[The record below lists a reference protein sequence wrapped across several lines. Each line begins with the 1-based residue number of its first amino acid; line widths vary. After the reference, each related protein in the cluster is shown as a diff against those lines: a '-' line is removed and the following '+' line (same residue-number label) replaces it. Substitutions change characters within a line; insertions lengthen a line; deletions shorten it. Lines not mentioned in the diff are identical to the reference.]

1 MGNRPKKIGK
11 LAELIFL
18 VLYGTL
24 MFVLKWVMM
33 YFPNIE
39 PVSVM
44 IIALAASFG
53 AWSLLSVYVYVL
65 LEFLILGIGI
75 WNVMYLYVWAL
86 LAMLIILLQRPLSSF
101 ERLIKHSKG
110 FVISGCYTFI
120 SGLFG
125 LGFGTLCCIPYIF
138 AFGIEYAIAWVVSG
152 FGFDV
157 THCVGNV
164 VMTAVLFFPL
174 QKVLLFAKRKFR
186 G

>member
-1 MGNRPKKIGK
+1 MSNRPQRIGK

-24 MFVLKWVMM
+24 MFVSKWVMM

-44 IIALAASFG
+44 IIVLAATFG

-65 LEFLILGIGI
+65 LELFIFGMGI

-86 LAMLIILLQRPLSSF
+86 LALLIILLRRPMSAV
-101 ERLIKHSKG
+101 ERIVKDCKG
-110 FVISGCYTFI
+110 LVTLGCHTFI

-138 AFGIEYAIAWVVSG
+138 GFGVEYAIVWVVSG
-152 FGFDV
+152 FSFDV
-157 THCVGNV
+157 MHCVGNV